1 MKQMRLR
8 NLAIAST
15 FACAALLSF
24 HWSEQSGVSLSIAG
38 AQAQDGRAGYARG
51 HGHRYGAG
59 PYRYD
64 AAGIAGPMA
73 VNYAGLASAAG
84 TPVAAG
90 PGYGGTGP
98 YGGTYVTPR
107 GTRQYGAGPYRYD
120 AAGIAGPM
128 AANYAGLASAAG
140 TPVAAGPGYG
150 GTGPYGGIETKPFYL
165 QRAYYGNGPWYG
177 VNGWAAYKAR
187 YGIVCDPGTV
197 TKGDDGHMHVCQ

>member
-24 HWSEQSGVSLSIAG
+24 HWSEQGGVSLSIAG
-38 AQAQDGRAGYARG
+38 AQAQDGRAGHARG

-73 VNYAGLASAAG
+73 VNYAGLAG
-84 TPVAAG
+84 
-90 PGYGGTGP
+90 
-98 YGGTYVTPR
+98 
-107 GTRQYGAGPYRYD
+107 
-120 AAGIAGPM
+120 
-128 AANYAGLASAAG
+128 AAG

-165 QRAYYGNGPWYG
+165 QRAYPANGPWY
-177 VNGWAAYKAR
+177 VANGWAGYKALG
-187 YGIVCDPGTV
+187 GIVCDPGTMV
-197 TKGDDGHMHVCQ
+197 KGDDGLMHVCQ